1 MARNCWH
8 HPPYGE
14 HIHCN
19 VEGCKAVCQP
29 CSVGDGLHRSSPH
42 TPAEHEA
49 CECGN
54 AEPVER
60 ITDDLGDEEEHGE
73 HKPGEC
79 SICDAARQQTT
90 DEADGCTPECA
101 PHLFQFCS
109 PECEAAANQ
118 PQDGGA

>member
-79 SICDAARQQTT
+79 SICDAARQQDG
-90 DEADGCTPECA
+90 DETCPHKCMCTSDDEC
-101 PHLFQFCS
+101 PHDCDCVTARQ
-109 PECEAAANQ
+109 
-118 PQDGGA
+118 QDGGA